1 MKNTIKNRLRAM
13 IALLRSRAYL
23 ERRDEAT
30 ERLLTPRNDSH
41 GKCKPVEKDETEQN
55 DISQFETIQP
65 KQSPDELPARLE

>member
-23 ERRDEAT
+23 DRRDEAT

-41 GKCKPVEKDETEQN
+41 SKCEPVEKDETEQN
-55 DISQFETIQP
+55 DISQSETI
-65 KQSPDELPARLE
+65 ARRASSQIGMI